1 MDAFKVDFHSIC
13 CLFYAHQMF
22 QVLISFLIWTW
33 ALESRN
39 VKRQWFYW
47 RRKLIELVVL
57 SWKLLFHCP
66 YKKQFRSKWKSPIHI
81 MFVYIYRWWRLS
93 RSNYYISGIHI
104 DWVYF
109 GGIHRNWV
117 SSVTNFYVFHLH
129 TSNALK
135 CWCPPKT
142 LLLRTSLSTTTPAPQ
157 RGFSKA
163 VADAEEAKAPVAAAS
178 EWYYTIHT

>member
-1 MDAFKVDFHSIC
+1 
-13 CLFYAHQMF
+13 MF

-66 YKKQFRSKWKSPIHI
+66 YRKQFRSKWKSPIHI

-117 SSVTNFYVFHLH
+117 ASVPNFYVFHLH
-129 TSNALK
+129 MLIPQFVAGEHELFWAMS
-135 CWCPPKT
+135 PKT
-142 LLLRTSLSTTTPAPQ
+142 FGLFV
-157 RGFSKA
+157 FSQL
-163 VADAEEAKAPVAAAS
+163 
-178 EWYYTIHT
+178 